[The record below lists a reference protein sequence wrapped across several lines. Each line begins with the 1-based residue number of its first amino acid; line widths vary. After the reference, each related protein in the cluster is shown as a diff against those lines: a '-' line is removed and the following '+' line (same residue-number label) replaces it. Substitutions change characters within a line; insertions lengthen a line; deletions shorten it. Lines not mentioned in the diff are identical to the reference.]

1 MKIAK
6 WGGNLAIRIPT
17 ALVRELGL
25 KEGDEITISSAS
37 KDHVELS
44 SENNHQAALERIKS
58 RRLKLPEGYKFDREE
73 ANSR

>member
-17 ALVRELGL
+17 SLVRELGL
-25 KEGDEITISSAS
+25 KEGDEVTISSAS
-37 KDHVELS
+37 KDHIELS
-44 SENNHQAALERIKS
+44 TENKRQAALERIKL
-58 RRLKLPEGYKFDREE
+58 RRFKLPEDYKFDREE